1 MVDSPWTL
9 KFRNRKADAKG
20 DKRLVEIRKVIA
32 SHAAVSD
39 LAVIES
45 APGYGTGSAALQLVH
60 GVAREAL
67 ARHNVQVL
75 YLAPSALKK
84 WVTGTGKAGKDDM
97 LAAVPDDVRSAW
109 DEDVDDNGVDAFW
122 LRQIGLKYLGQTYVH
137 GMADDVYDVLAM
149 MKEVK

>member
-1 MVDSPWTL
+1 MGNYPWTL

-20 DKRLVEIRKVIA
+20 DKRLVEIRKVIT
-32 SHAAVSD
+32 SHALVAD

-67 ARHNVQVL
+67 ARYNVPVL
-75 YLAPSALKK
+75 YLAPLALKK
-84 WVTGTGKAGKDDM
+84 WVTGSGNASKDDM

-122 LRQIGLKYLGQTYVH
+122 LRQIGLKYLGQTYVP
-137 GMADDVYDVLAM
+137 GVADEDYDVLSM
-149 MKEVK
+149 VKEVK